1 MGASSAI
8 SSQSSTKESIA
19 RSRPKFVH
27 HPASGAP
34 AGLPMFLHRV
44 RFQPRITPSRGGD
57 AQEWEAQRAGEQ
69 AKRGGLSITNSG
81 ALRSSRIH
89 SDVQSNR
96 IAASFGANALTIGR
110 DIYFNA
116 AKYQPGTPDGDR
128 LLAHELTHVE
138 QQRGQPA
145 RVQCDLMST
154 MPTALGWF
162 EIDMATRAA
171 PRPGMEGHIRFA
183 PDPSGPYSAQIGLVQ
198 IVNVTDIPGRTT
210 PTAGAPVDWNR
221 VGGGGERGRQDL
233 MTRTTLTGPPAGWFV
248 DAQTAAHAAGSDPGP
263 NYIEQ
268 WGLSTPT
275 ATRRNYFGWLRSP
288 TDWQETSLYD
298 YPWFSFDVDFQ
309 FETVAKATDTQAI
322 YGALEWGFG
331 IRSRVVQGEYA
342 RAVDTESATFTTALE
357 RFRGYYTHEPI
368 VLYFDTSADT
378 PMGGEVA
385 KIAGVLDYLGRYS
398 DVQVRIEG
406 YADDRGSILL
416 NNDLSQRRADNVRA
430 LAIAL
435 GISASRIEYAVGGG
449 PTDQFAAGANAGT
462 RRANRR
468 VVMSFVRTASAPIVP

>member
-1 MGASSAI
+1 MCAASRI
-8 SSQSSTKESIA
+8 SPRSIA
-19 RSRPKFVH
+19 RRVGTHSKPKPFRSVS
-27 HPASGAP
+27 SGAA
-34 AGLPMFLHRV
+34 AGMPLFLSRV
-44 RFQPRITPSRGGD
+44 RFQPRIDRRGVND
-57 AQEWEAQRAGEQ
+57 ASELEAQRAGEIARQ
-69 AKRGGLSITNSG
+69 GPISPKRS
-81 ALRSSRIH
+81 ADKHAARIH
-89 SDVQSNR
+89 ADHEANR
-96 IAASFGANALTIGR
+96 IAASFGANALTIGG

-116 AKYQPGTPDGDR
+116 GKYHPGTPEGDR

-138 QQRGQPA
+138 QQRGQPP

-183 PDPSGPYSAQIGLVQ
+183 PEPSGPYSAQIGLVQ
-198 IVNVTDIPGRTT
+198 IVNVTDIRGRTG

-221 VGGGGERGRQDL
+221 VGTGTERGRQDL
-233 MTRTTLTGPPAGWFV
+233 MTRATLTGPPAGWFV
-248 DAQTAAHAAGSDPGP
+248 DAQTAAHASGSDVGP

-342 RAVDTESATFTTALE
+342 RAVDAESATFTAALE

-368 VLYFDTSADT
+368 VLYFDTNADT
-378 PMGGEVA
+378 PIGGEEA
-385 KIAGVLDYLGRYS
+385 RIAGVLDYLSRYS

-406 YADDRGSILL
+406 YADDRGSVLL
-416 NNDLSQRRADNVRA
+416 NNDLSQRRAENVRA

-435 GISASRIEYAVGGG
+435 GISASRIEYAVGWG
-449 PTDQFAAGANAGT
+449 PTDQFAAGAAGGT
-462 RRANRR
+462 WRANRR
-468 VVMSFVRTASAPIVP
+468 VVMSFVRTASTPIVP